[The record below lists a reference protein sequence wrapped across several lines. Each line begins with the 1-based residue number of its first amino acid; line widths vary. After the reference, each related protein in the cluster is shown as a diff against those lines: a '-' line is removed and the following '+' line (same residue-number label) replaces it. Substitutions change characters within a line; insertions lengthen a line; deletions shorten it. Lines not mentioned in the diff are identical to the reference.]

1 MPTTSWTI
9 WSKPCGKFKR
19 AEPYTR
25 TLRRAPPATR
35 LRQTGPV
42 FLTAFLLGEGA
53 VLYKGYGLEFIRR
66 LDARVI
72 TELGRSDPPHPASG
86 PADTMRKYVV
96 RRSPAATTAAR
107 YPPRPACRAF
117 AVFSKIHASSY
128 SPQISR
134 TAAAR
139 KPTDR
144 MQSTC
149 SPNPKS
155 RDADSCRRFC
165 TRWMLPYRHSL
176 SKEMY

>member
-1 MPTTSWTI
+1 MRFTCRENDDMPSGMNRSLGTYRLTGVEILMS
-9 WSKPCGKFKR
+9 SSNFGCS
-19 AEPYTR
+19 
-25 TLRRAPPATR
+25 PPSVCR
-35 LRQTGPV
+35 S
-42 FLTAFLLGEGA
+42 TAH
-53 VLYKGYGLEFIRR
+53 R
-66 LDARVI
+66 
-72 TELGRSDPPHPASG
+72 RSDPPHPASG

-128 SPQISR
+128 SPRISR

-144 MQSTC
+144 MRSTC